1 MMGASGAV
9 GSCVVNELR
18 AANARV
24 TLLGRREA
32 AGQHVVDI
40 HTPASYAHLLPGH
53 RIAICTLGIG
63 EPSKVSREEYIR
75 VDKTAVL
82 AFASACK
89 AAGVEE
95 FHLLSSVGAD
105 AQSPSWYLRVKGEL
119 EQGLEALGFRRLG
132 LFQPSM
138 LLTPTNRYG
147 TLQGILLRV
156 WPWLNPL
163 LIGPL
168 RKYRGVTVENLGRAI
183 ARYALTPGPV
193 GVHRLHWDDYA
204 RISDTT
210 RAGY

>member
-9 GSCVVNELR
+9 GSCAVNELR
-18 AANARV
+18 AAGAQFV
-24 TLLGRREA
+24 LLGRRAA

-40 HTPASYAHLLPGH
+40 HKPASYVQLLPGH
-53 RIAICTLGIG
+53 RVAICTLGIG
-63 EPSKVSREEYIR
+63 EPSKVSREEYVR

-82 AFASACK
+82 AFAAACK

-105 AQSPSWYLRVKGEL
+105 PRSPSWYLRVKGEL

-132 LFQPSM
+132 IFQPSM

-147 TLQGILLRV
+147 LLQGILLKV

-163 LIGPL
+163 LAGPL
-168 RKYRGVTVENLGRAI
+168 RKYRGVKVEDLGRAI
-183 ARYALTPGPV
+183 ARYALAAGPA
-193 GVHRLHWDDYA
+193 GVQRLHWDDYA
-204 RISDTT
+204 IISDTT